1 MSSPKY
7 YLQVSPQAQQDIINI
22 LRYTGE
28 TWGQEQLK
36 SYSSKLDTALILI
49 AQNPE
54 IGYRNLNLSEVH
66 RLYHVGS
73 HVVVYRIEDTII
85 SVVRILHQRMDLTKN
100 I

>member
-22 LRYTGE
+22 LQYTGE
-28 TWGQEQLK
+28 IWGQEQLM

-49 AQNPE
+49 VQNPE
-54 IGYRNLNLSEVH
+54 IGHRNSNLSEFH
-66 RLYHVGS
+66 RLYLVGS
-73 HVVVYRIEDTII
+73 HIVVYRIEDVVV
-85 SVVRILHQRMDLTKN
+85 SVVRILHQRMDLTKS